1 MLEERAAEWKDEYI
15 RQGILI
21 GEARGREKADAMLE
35 ERAAE
40 WKDEYIRQGV
50 LIGAARGEARGLGLA
65 LRDFLELR
73 FGPLPP
79 SVTSRIVRF
88 SDAEAL
94 RRLTLF
100 AYQTDSLQAFI
111 DHLRN
116 SDETS
121 FPHSG
126 KPLGTQSR

>member
-1 MLEERAAEWKDEYI
+1 MS
-15 RQGILI
+15 
-21 GEARGREKADAMLE
+21 E

-50 LIGAARGEARGLGLA
+50 LIGEARGREEGEACGKAEGLGLA

-79 SVTSRIVRF
+79 SVTSRIVGF

-94 RRLTLF
+94 RKLTLS
-100 AYQTDSLQAFI
+100 AYQAESLQAFLAQLQKEDAEKI
-111 DHLRN
+111 
-116 SDETS
+116 
-121 FPHSG
+121 
-126 KPLGTQSR
+126 Q